1 MRQRLVHCLFREP
14 TWQPE
19 TVRLDLLRPGRGWG
33 RNIGSRKNTESAV
46 SEQDTRTG
54 LMPRTEFGP
63 RVRLAFATN
72 SRATGMARFLL
83 PYLVVTSEALRCSGC
98 NRLAFEALDRT
109 PKQEARFALQ
119 NPLGRRKFTPSNFR
133 RPFLS

>member
-33 RNIGSRKNTESAV
+33 RNIGSRKKTESAV

-72 SRATGMARFLL
+72 SRSHGNGTL
-83 PYLVVTSEALRCSGC
+83 PASLPGSYVRG
-98 NRLAFEALDRT
+98 FEVQWMQQIGL
-109 PKQEARFALQ
+109 
-119 NPLGRRKFTPSNFR
+119 
-133 RPFLS
+133 